1 MLKEEELVPQ
11 RNLKPCKMTN
21 KSFETSKSSL
31 LKSWKSCIML
41 VASGFYVSI
50 FISASAGAGVRMRL
64 ARDVLPI

>member
-1 MLKEEELVPQ
+1 MLNEEELVPQ

-21 KSFETSKSSL
+21 KSFETSESSL

-50 FISASAGAGVRMRL
+50 FILSGAGVRMRL

>member
-1 MLKEEELVPQ
+1 MNKEELVLQ
-11 RNLKPCKMTN
+11 RNLKPCKMIN
-21 KSFETSKSSL
+21 KSFKTSNSSL

-50 FISASAGAGVRMRL
+50 FISAGAGVRMRL